1 MAKAGGTGR
10 LHARELPVN
19 FRVKGTTVSGTLHLP
34 AVPGQAP
41 VVVMCHGFTGNKL
54 EAHFIFVKTARAL
67 AKAGIAAYRFDF
79 RGSGESGGTFEQM
92 TIPGE
97 ITDARA
103 ALAVIGR
110 LPAINP
116 RRIGLLGLSLGGMV
130 AANAA
135 AREKS
140 VRSLALWCP
149 VADPSRSFK
158 TILSWGGAARRR
170 GKVYDIGGLG
180 LGPAFFRIP
189 KNIGP
194 AAALLKCR
202 RPFPVLLVKG
212 EADTTITM
220 EEHNLYA
227 QALGSGTHPLR
238 QVVIP
243 GAGHTFERLDH
254 EREAI
259 RTTVDW
265 FKKTL

>member
-1 MAKAGGTGR
+1 MEVAA
-10 LHARELPVN
+10 N
-19 FRVKGTTVSGTLHLP
+19 FRVKGTAVSGTLHLP
-34 AVPGQAP
+34 GEPVKAP
-41 VVVMCHGFTGNKL
+41 AVVMCHGFTGNKL

-67 AKAGIAAYRFDF
+67 AAAGIAAYRFDF

-97 ITDARA
+97 ILDARA
-103 ALAVIGR
+103 ALSFIARQPRIDSRR
-110 LPAINP
+110 L
-116 RRIGLLGLSLGGMV
+116 GLLGLSLGGMV

-135 AREKS
+135 AREKT

-149 VADPSRSFK
+149 VGDPARSLK
-158 TILSWGGAARRR
+158 TVLEWGGTGRRE

-180 LGPAFFRIP
+180 LGPGFFRP
-189 KNIGP
+189 VKNINP
-194 AAALLKCR
+194 VEALRKCR

-212 EADTTITM
+212 EADGTISM
-220 EEHNLYA
+220 DEHNLYV
-227 QALGSGTHPLR
+227 QALRDATHPLK

-265 FKKTL
+265 FRKTL